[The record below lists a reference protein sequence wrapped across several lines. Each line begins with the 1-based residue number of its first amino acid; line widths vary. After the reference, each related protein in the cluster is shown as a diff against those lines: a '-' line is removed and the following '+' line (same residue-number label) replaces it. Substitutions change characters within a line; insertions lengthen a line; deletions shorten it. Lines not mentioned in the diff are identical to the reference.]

1 MKRKSLRELKELILN
16 DIEYSKSFL
25 NNEHI
30 IKDQN
35 PQVVEI
41 KLKEKARLESMED
54 VLKYITSGEKY
65 GFRKE

>member
-16 DIEYSKSFL
+16 DIEYGKNFL
-25 NNEHI
+25 NDEYI
-30 IKDQN
+30 KKDQN
-35 PQVVEI
+35 PQVIEM

-54 VLKYITSGEKY
+54 ILRYITSGEKY